1 MRPFQCSF
9 CGHDNPVNAKCCNEC
24 GSPLHLALCACGAVN
39 EVADAK
45 WYKCGA
51 PVEPAPSPGSA
62 SDLECKVDGFEARLQ
77 ALERDLKDLA
87 KLEQPRARPEATFGS
102 PSDFDPGLR
111 SPLPPEE
118 GSPVSGRRPAGDE
131 LRGFTGEPNGVGVP
145 GTRLADRHPGFL
157 VAVAVGIV
165 LAAAGGVYLR
175 PFRESMKPPIA
186 ANSAVPAAQAEVHET
201 TDPGVARPSLSE
213 TPRPDGS
220 VRSDA
225 NTPDAEITASTPPPA
240 TASEP

>member
-9 CGHDNPVNAKCCNEC
+9 CGHDNPVNAKFCNEC

-45 WYKCGA
+45 CYKCGA
-51 PVEPAPSPGSA
+51 PLESAPSPAAA

-77 ALERDLKDLA
+77 ALERDLKELA
-87 KLEQPRARPEATFGS
+87 KLEQPRARPEAAFGS
-102 PSDFDPGLR
+102 PSDFDPGLK
-111 SPLPPEE
+111 SQLPLEA
-118 GSPVSGRRPAGDE
+118 GSPMIGRRPAE
-131 LRGFTGEPNGVGVP
+131 AQLRGFTGEPSGAVP

-175 PFRESMKPPIA
+175 QFRESMKPPIA
-186 ANSAVPAAQAEVHET
+186 AN
-201 TDPGVARPSLSE
+201 
-213 TPRPDGS
+213 
-220 VRSDA
+220 
-225 NTPDAEITASTPPPA
+225 
-240 TASEP
+240 